1 MLSRSAE
8 IVAVLN
14 IGLRMRLPIQ
24 FYSLRRNLTRAIFGP
39 GTLGSTAFDCEVI
52 CPAENVEVPP
62 AVYLPG
68 QLERVTSSPLESTK
82 ELEIDQVTRRKVTHA
97 ATIGYHIRDAVII
110 DGQIYAKRLKY
121 PLRVTP
127 SVASKQ
133 IPPVELKKAAL
144 ASSLL
149 GNKYFG
155 HWLRDDCLTY
165 MLSEERSVPL
175 CIEPS
180 FAAPHLKKYQEYFGQ
195 EWRFMQ
201 SAYIDHLIVFQDYG
215 QNSSK
220 LRRYRHLNEKIVQR
234 FSGRRKTPFTYLRR
248 GNTGASRS
256 IENEFEL
263 IEMLSRRGFVVA
275 DLEKDSLEEIL
286 EILVNSQV
294 VVSMEGSHLAHCVF
308 SVPSRSGILV
318 LQPPDRFA
326 SIHRG
331 WAICQG
337 VEFGFVV
344 GSRGSSGYIFSGP
357 EIERTLGLMTKR
369 L

>member
-1 MLSRSAE
+1 
-8 IVAVLN
+8 
-14 IGLRMRLPIQ
+14 MRLPIQ
-24 FYSLRRNLTRAIFGP
+24 FYSLRRNLTRAILGP
-39 GTLGSTAFDCEVI
+39 GTLESTAFDREVI

-68 QLERVTSSPLESTK
+68 QLERVTGAPPESTK
-82 ELEIDQVTRRKVTHA
+82 ELEIDQAIRRKVTHA

-110 DGQIYAKRLKY
+110 DGRIYAKRLKY

-127 SVASKQ
+127 SVASKR
-133 IPPVELKKAAL
+133 IPPVELKKGAL

-180 FAAPHLKKYQEYFGQ
+180 FAGPHLKNYQEYFDQ
-195 EWRFMQ
+195 EWSFTQR
-201 SAYIDHLIVFQDYG
+201 AYIDHLIVFQDYG

-220 LRRYRHLNEKIVQR
+220 LRRYRRLNEKILQR

-275 DLEKDSLEEIL
+275 DLEKDRLEEIL

-294 VVSMEGSHLAHCVF
+294 IVSMEGSHLAHCVF
-308 SVPSRSGILV
+308 SVPSRSGLLV

-337 VEFGFVV
+337 IEFGFVV
-344 GSRGSSGYIFSGP
+344 GSRGSSGYIFSGQ
-357 EIERTLGLMTKR
+357 EIERTLGLMTQR

>member
-1 MLSRSAE
+1 
-8 IVAVLN
+8 
-14 IGLRMRLPIQ
+14 MRLPIQ
-24 FYSLRRNLTRAIFGP
+24 FYSLRRNLTRAILGP
-39 GTLGSTAFDCEVI
+39 GTLESTAFDCEVI
-52 CPAENVEVPP
+52 CPAEKVEVPP

-68 QLERVTSSPLESTK
+68 QLERITGSPPESTK
-82 ELEIDQVTRRKVTHA
+82 ELEIDQATRRKVTHA

-110 DGQIYAKRLKY
+110 DGRVYAKQLKY
-121 PLRVTP
+121 PLRDTP

-133 IPPVELKKAAL
+133 IPPVELKKGAL

-165 MLSEERSVPL
+165 MLSEQRSVPL

-180 FAAPHLKKYQEYFGQ
+180 FAAPHLEKYQEYFDQ
-195 EWRFMQ
+195 EWSFTQR
-201 SAYIDHLIVFQDYG
+201 AYIDHLIVFQDYG

-220 LRRYRHLNEKIVQR
+220 LRRYRRLNEKILQR
-234 FSGRRKTPFTYLRR
+234 FSGKRKTPFTYLRR

-286 EILVNSQV
+286 ENS
-294 VVSMEGSHLAHCVF
+294 C
-308 SVPSRSGILV
+308 
-318 LQPPDRFA
+318 
-326 SIHRG
+326 
-331 WAICQG
+331 
-337 VEFGFVV
+337 
-344 GSRGSSGYIFSGP
+344 
-357 EIERTLGLMTKR
+357 
-369 L
+369 